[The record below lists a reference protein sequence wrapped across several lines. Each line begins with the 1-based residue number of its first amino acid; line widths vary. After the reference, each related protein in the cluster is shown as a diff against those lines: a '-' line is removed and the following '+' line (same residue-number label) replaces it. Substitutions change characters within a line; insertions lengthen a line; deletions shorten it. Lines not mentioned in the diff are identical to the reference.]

1 MKLKHRGKN
10 EPVSLLPRI
19 LFLAVFFVIGTF
31 LGQVFARRVSIG
43 IGLELTQYLEQYL
56 LTKDEYSLRSIFSVA
71 VLYLRYPLLA
81 VLFGFSSIG
90 IFLIPGMAILFGFL
104 LSFSVSCFMVAF
116 GAEGMFLALAAY
128 GIRCAVTLPCFFLL
142 AVPALGNAVLL
153 ARLSF
158 GRGQHGMAIHLGRDW
173 WILLLVCSVIL
184 ILGVCVDL
192 MVSPLFLQY
201 GMDHL

>member
-71 VLYLRYPLLA
+71 VLYIRYPLLA

-90 IFLIPGMAILFGFL
+90 IFLIPGIAILFGFL
-104 LSFSVSCFMVAF
+104 VSFSVSCFMS
-116 GAEGMFLALAAY
+116 GAVRM
-128 GIRCAVTLPCFFLL
+128 
-142 AVPALGNAVLL
+142 
-153 ARLSF
+153 
-158 GRGQHGMAIHLGRDW
+158 
-173 WILLLVCSVIL
+173 
-184 ILGVCVDL
+184 
-192 MVSPLFLQY
+192 
-201 GMDHL
+201 